1 MSDAGA
7 GATRMNRHEVI
18 EAIVLA
24 RAKLIDAIDRL
35 GPDAETR
42 AVTEDGWTAKDTL
55 AHCIHWAGQLAWA
68 LGAPMHPPA
77 WVEAAGDERPSG
89 EEWNQRVVAHY
100 GAMPLAVVRRD
111 FDTVVD
117 ALLDR
122 LRKREDL
129 DVNARANTV
138 IPWIQ
143 SDVPVW
149 KAIAGETFEHWPGHA
164 ADLERALDHGA
175 VRRAG
180 PASERTA

>member
-1 MSDAGA
+1 MSDDAA
-7 GATRMNRHEVI
+7 KRMNRHEVI
-18 EAIVLA
+18 EAIVLS
-24 RAKLIDAIDRL
+24 RAKLLDTIDQL
-35 GPDAETR
+35 GTEAETR

-55 AHCIHWAGQLAWA
+55 AHCIHWAGQMAWA

-77 WVEAAGDERPSG
+77 WVEAAGSERPSG
-89 EEWNQRVVAHY
+89 EEWNRRVVEHY
-100 GAMPLAVVRRD
+100 RPMPFAVVRRD

-117 ALLDR
+117 ALLER

-149 KAIAGETFEHWPGHA
+149 KAIAGETFEHWPGHV
-164 ADLERALDHGA
+164 ADLERAVA
-175 VRRAG
+175 
-180 PASERTA
+180 RTA